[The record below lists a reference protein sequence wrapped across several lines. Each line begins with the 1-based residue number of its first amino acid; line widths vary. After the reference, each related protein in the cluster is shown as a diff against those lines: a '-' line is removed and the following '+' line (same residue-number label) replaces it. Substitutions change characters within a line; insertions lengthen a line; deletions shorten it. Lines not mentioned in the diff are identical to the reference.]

1 MQILPS
7 CPQMEIVSL
16 PAGMGRVAMSCASP
30 STGQEVSPV
39 AFLVQLRVTHSAV
52 QAQLDGGYGQ
62 E

>member
-39 AFLVQLRVTHSAV
+39 AFLVQL
-52 QAQLDGGYGQ
+52 
-62 E
+62 